1 MLLAKM
7 THTNKRINPQHLQSD
22 TANVQIW
29 INPEIWIQ
37 IPDHILRLVE
47 CALSECSC
55 VLHILQVEVFNVLF
69 TVSGGA
75 GHERK
80 YFVHCMDCAL
90 SISPALTKVVV
101 LQQYDMS
108 RLVDVYNSLQ
118 S

>member
-1 MLLAKM
+1 M
-7 THTNKRINPQHLQSD
+7 
-22 TANVQIW
+22 
-29 INPEIWIQ
+29 
-37 IPDHILRLVE
+37 
-47 CALSECSC
+47 
-55 VLHILQVEVFNVLF
+55 EVFNVLF

-101 LQQYDMS
+101 LQQYEMTD
-108 RLVDVYNSLQ
+108 LEDVYKSLQ